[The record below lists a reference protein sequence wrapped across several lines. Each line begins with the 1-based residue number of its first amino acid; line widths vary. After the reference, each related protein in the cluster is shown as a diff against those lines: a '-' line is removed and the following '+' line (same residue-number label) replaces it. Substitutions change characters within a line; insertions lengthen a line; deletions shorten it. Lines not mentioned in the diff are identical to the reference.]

1 MNVCAGQV
9 KTMPDLEKRKIEL
22 IFSREVFK
30 TALWAT
36 LAVCAVVLTY
46 EIIKTS
52 RAVRHQAEAGAV
64 YNEQLQAII
73 GEARDAVRDVHETTT
88 QLKKEIPRVVSNLD
102 GAVTDTRTVIRSL
115 NGPVIAI
122 NGVVADIR
130 RDTLPLVNTNLS
142 SLNDN
147 QIKLGET
154 IEVTRDGLKEIV
166 SSLSLAGQDI
176 RLITSDPALQ
186 SLPEEINAL
195 TKSLN
200 RTAGK
205 VEVIA
210 DDLHATGQ
218 NVAGVTGN
226 LNLMSADAQKW
237 SHALLFPPR
246 EKGFAGF
253 LKRYVLAP
261 LKTSGGVVYLW
272 VKILNGM

>member
-1 MNVCAGQV
+1 
-9 KTMPDLEKRKIEL
+9 MPDLEKRKIEL